1 MRAVDIINK
10 VLAEEIDVI
19 SEDKRNAVAE
29 KIAKEL
35 KVEKISILHLDDL
48 KGQSG
53 SVSVPVSK
61 EPIAATGSMEDFH

>member
-10 VLAEEIDVI
+10 VLAEELDVI

-35 KVEKISILHLDDL
+35 KVEKISILHLGDL
-48 KGQSG
+48 KGHSG

-61 EPIAATGSMEDFH
+61 EPIAATGSTENFH